1 METFAFRTIKNKP
14 ELDRWIRSLPAIHL
28 IVRFGSIVIIGNVI
42 DHTSQKLNPVKSGAS
57 TELVHLRAARLD

>member
-42 DHTSQKLNPVKSGAS
+42 DHTSQS
-57 TELVHLRAARLD
+57 